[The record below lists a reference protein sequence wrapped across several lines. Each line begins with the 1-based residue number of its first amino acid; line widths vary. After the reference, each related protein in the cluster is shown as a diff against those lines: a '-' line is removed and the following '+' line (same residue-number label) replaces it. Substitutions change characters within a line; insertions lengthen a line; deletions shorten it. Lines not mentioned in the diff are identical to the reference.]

1 MPTNLKLL
9 KAFIE
14 RSGYKTAY
22 IAQFMGISK
31 GSYFNKINGH
41 TDFTI
46 LEVNKLKALLNLTER
61 DLINIFFSYNVNT
74 TQIIDIL

>member
-1 MPTNLKLL
+1 MPTDLKLL
-9 KAFIE
+9 KEFIA

-41 TDFTI
+41 TDFTVM
-46 LEVNKLKALLNLTER
+46 EVNKLKALLSLTET
-61 DLINIFFSYNVNT
+61 DIIAIFFSYNVNT
-74 TQIIDIL
+74 TPIIEIL